1 MVPPTSQNTVAG
13 CSQITLLML
22 YYISSRMV
30 NFLKV
35 IDVPVQVSNIVH
47 LPVSNEFISFS
58 FLINILLFPEMSNSL
73 VSYIVQFIQIVLIW
87 IL

>member
-1 MVPPTSQNTVAG
+1 MVPPTNQNTVAV

-22 YYISSRMV
+22 YCISSRMV

-35 IDVPVQVSNIVH
+35 IDVPVQVSKIVH
-47 LPVSNEFISFS
+47 LTVSNKFISFS

-73 VSYIVQFIQIVLIW
+73 VSYIV
-87 IL
+87 